1 MKKNIKIKILIELEN
16 KFLHIIE
23 ILKMNLNVNF
33 DPSHSSETLARKQT
47 ICMKILYGTYS
58 CLLKAG
64 RETRPISGEL
74 CIEFPAAAAPSL
86 FTLLS
91 TKHRTAKTLTLGV
104 KSISVPYSLFP
115 PVNNSPCLFT

>member
-1 MKKNIKIKILIELEN
+1 MEN

-33 DPSHSSETLARKQT
+33 DPSHSSETLATEQT
-47 ICMKILYGTYS
+47 IYMKILHGTYS
-58 CLLKAG
+58 CLLKAVK
-64 RETRPISGEL
+64 EALPISGEL

-91 TKHRTAKTLTLGV
+91 TKPRNAKMLTLGV
-104 KSISVPYSLFP
+104 QSILVPISSL
-115 PVNNSPCLFT
+115 SSSQ